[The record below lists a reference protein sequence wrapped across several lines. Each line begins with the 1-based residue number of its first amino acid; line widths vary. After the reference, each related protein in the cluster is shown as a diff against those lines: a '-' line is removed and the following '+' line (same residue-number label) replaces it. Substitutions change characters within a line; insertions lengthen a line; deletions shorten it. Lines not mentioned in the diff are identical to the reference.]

1 MFIRRLRYIAL
12 CIVVLISGCASVN
25 SARECA
31 NISEDYI
38 NERGFEVNDCPRGPK
53 IARPTLR
60 ELINLPAPRQKAVV
74 SVYSFNDLTG
84 QRATADNMALF
95 STAVTQGADSFLI
108 DALLAAGGGKW
119 FLVAERGDL
128 DALTRERQL
137 IISTR
142 NSYDGEGAN
151 RLEPLLFS
159 GLIMSGGIIGYD
171 TNLSS
176 GGIGARYL
184 GIGLS
189 TQYRLDEVTVAL
201 RAVLVQTGQV
211 LLNVITTK
219 QVYSTSIGADGFRFT
234 ENGTELFELEAG
246 VARNET
252 ATYATRSVIEAAV
265 YAIITQG
272 IEQDLWDYQP
282 QEEEESDADEDN

>member
-1 MFIRRLRYIAL
+1 MRYLAL
-12 CIVVLISGCASVN
+12 CLVVLVAGCASVN

-31 NISEDYI
+31 SISEDYI
-38 NERGFEVNDCPRGPK
+38 NERGFEVNDCSRGPK

-84 QRATADNMALF
+84 QRATTDNMALF

-176 GGIGARYL
+176 GGIG
-184 GIGLS
+184 GIGLNN
-189 TQYRLDEVTVAL
+189 QYRIDEVTVAL
-201 RAVLVQTGQV
+201 RAILVQTGQV

-246 VARNET
+246 IARNET
-252 ATYATRSVIEAAV
+252 ATYATRSAIEAAV

-282 QEEEESDADEDN
+282 QEKEVSDADADN

>member
-1 MFIRRLRYIAL
+1 MRYLAL
-12 CIVVLISGCASVN
+12 CLVVLVAGCASVD

-31 NISEDYI
+31 RLSEDYI
-38 NERGFEVNDCPRGPK
+38 NEYGVEVNDCPRGPR
-53 IARPTLR
+53 IERPTLR
-60 ELINLPAPRQKAVV
+60 DLIDLPMPRQKAVV
-74 SVYSFNDLTG
+74 SVYSFLDLTG

-108 DALLAAGGGKW
+108 DALLSAGDGKW

-128 DALTRERQL
+128 EALTRERQL

-151 RLEPLLFS
+151 QLEPLLFS

-171 TNLSS
+171 TNLVT

-184 GIGLS
+184 GIGLN
-189 TQYRLDEVTVAL
+189 TQYRVDEVTVAL
-201 RAVLVQTGQV
+201 RAVLVQTGQI

-219 QVYSTSIGADGFRFT
+219 QVYSTAAGVDLFRFT

-246 VARNET
+246 VARNES
-252 ATYATRSVIEAAV
+252 ATYATRSAIEAAV
-265 YAIITQG
+265 YAIITEG
-272 IEQDLWDYQP
+272 IELDLWDYNS
-282 QEEEESDADEDN
+282 QEEVSDADSTD

>member
-1 MFIRRLRYIAL
+1 M
-12 CIVVLISGCASVN
+12 VLIAGCASVN

-31 NISEDYI
+31 NISRDYI
-38 NERGFEVNDCPRGPK
+38 NEYGVEVNDCPRGPR
-53 IARPTLR
+53 IERPTLR
-60 ELINLPAPRQKAVV
+60 DLINLPMPRQKAVV
-74 SVYSFNDLTG
+74 SVYSFSDLTG

-108 DALLAAGGGKW
+108 DALLSAGGGKW

-151 RLEPLLFS
+151 QLEPLLFS

-171 TNLSS
+171 TNLAT

-184 GIGLS
+184 GIGLN
-189 TQYRLDEVTVAL
+189 TQYRVDEVTVAL
-201 RAVLVQTGQV
+201 RAVLVQTGQI

-219 QVYSTSIGADGFRFT
+219 QVYSTAAGVDLFRFT

-246 VARNET
+246 VARNES
-252 ATYATRSVIEAAV
+252 ATYATRSAIEAAV
-265 YAIITQG
+265 YAIIIEG
-272 IEQDLWDYQP
+272 IKLDLWDYIP
-282 QEEEESDADEDN
+282 QEGVSDADSTD

>member
-1 MFIRRLRYIAL
+1 M
-12 CIVVLISGCASVN
+12 VLIAGCASVN

-31 NISEDYI
+31 NISRDYI
-38 NERGFEVNDCPRGPK
+38 NEYGVEVNDCPRGPR
-53 IARPTLR
+53 IERPTLR
-60 ELINLPAPRQKAVV
+60 DLINLPMPRQKAVV
-74 SVYSFNDLTG
+74 SVYSFLDLTG

-108 DALLAAGGGKW
+108 DALLSAGGGKW

-151 RLEPLLFS
+151 QLEPLLFS

-171 TNLSS
+171 TNLAT

-184 GIGLS
+184 GIGLN
-189 TQYRLDEVTVAL
+189 TQYRIDEVTVAL
-201 RAVLVQTGQV
+201 RAVLVQTGQI

-219 QVYSTSIGADGFRFT
+219 QVYSTAAGVDLFRFT

-246 VARNET
+246 VARNES
-252 ATYATRSVIEAAV
+252 ATYATRSAIEAAV

-272 IEQDLWDYQP
+272 IELDLWDYT
-282 QEEEESDADEDN
+282 EEVSDADSTD

>member
-1 MFIRRLRYIAL
+1 M
-12 CIVVLISGCASVN
+12 VLIAGCASVN

-31 NISEDYI
+31 NISRDYI
-38 NERGFEVNDCPRGPK
+38 NEYGVEVNDCPRGPR
-53 IARPTLR
+53 IERPTLR
-60 ELINLPAPRQKAVV
+60 DLINLPMPRQKAVV
-74 SVYSFNDLTG
+74 SVYSFSDLTG

-108 DALLAAGGGKW
+108 DALLSAGGGKW

-151 RLEPLLFS
+151 QLEPLLFS

-171 TNLSS
+171 TNLAT

-184 GIGLS
+184 GIGLN
-189 TQYRLDEVTVAL
+189 TQYRIDEVTVAL
-201 RAVLVQTGQV
+201 RAVLVQTGQI

-219 QVYSTSIGADGFRFT
+219 QVYSTAAGVDLFRFT

-246 VARNET
+246 VARNES
-252 ATYATRSVIEAAV
+252 ATYATRSAIEAAV
-265 YAIITQG
+265 YAIIIEG
-272 IEQDLWDYQP
+272 IKLDLWDYIP
-282 QEEEESDADEDN
+282 QEGVSDANSTD

>member
-1 MFIRRLRYIAL
+1 LRYLTL
-12 CIVVLISGCASVN
+12 CFVVLVAGCASVN

-31 NISEDYI
+31 SLSEDYL
-38 NERGFEVNDCPRGPK
+38 NEYGVEVNNCPRGPR
-53 IARPTLR
+53 IERPTLR
-60 ELINLPAPRQKAVV
+60 DLIDLPMPRQKAVV
-74 SVYSFNDLTG
+74 SVYSFLDLTG

-108 DALLAAGGGKW
+108 DALLAAGDGKW

-128 DALTRERQL
+128 EALTRERQL

-151 RLEPLLFS
+151 QLEPLLFS

-171 TNLSS
+171 TNLST

-184 GIGLS
+184 GIGLN
-189 TQYRLDEVTVAL
+189 TQYRVDEVTVAL

-219 QVYSTSIGADGFRFT
+219 QVYSTATGFDTFRFT

-252 ATYATRSVIEAAV
+252 ATYATRSAIEAAV
-265 YAIITQG
+265 YAIITEG
-272 IEQDLWDYQP
+272 IELDLWDYSP
-282 QEEEESDADEDN
+282 QEEVSDAESTD

>member
-1 MFIRRLRYIAL
+1 M
-12 CIVVLISGCASVN
+12 VLVAGCASVN

-31 NISEDYI
+31 RLSEDYI
-38 NERGFEVNDCPRGPK
+38 NEYGVEVNDCPRGPR
-53 IARPTLR
+53 IERPTLR
-60 ELINLPAPRQKAVV
+60 DLIDLPMPRQKAVV
-74 SVYSFNDLTG
+74 SVYSFLDLTG

-108 DALLAAGGGKW
+108 DALLSAGDGKW

-151 RLEPLLFS
+151 QLEPLLFS

-184 GIGLS
+184 GIGLN
-189 TQYRLDEVTVAL
+189 TQYRVDEVTVAL

-219 QVYSTSIGADGFRFT
+219 QVYSTSTGFDTFRFT

-252 ATYATRSVIEAAV
+252 ATYATRSAIEAAV
-265 YAIITQG
+265 YAIITEG
-272 IEQDLWDYQP
+272 IELDLWDYSS
-282 QEEEESDADEDN
+282 QEEVSDAGSND

>member
-1 MFIRRLRYIAL
+1 M
-12 CIVVLISGCASVN
+12 VLIAGCASVN

-31 NISEDYI
+31 NISRDYI
-38 NERGFEVNDCPRGPK
+38 NEYGVEVNDCPRGPR
-53 IARPTLR
+53 IERPTLR
-60 ELINLPAPRQKAVV
+60 DLINLPMPRQKAVV
-74 SVYSFNDLTG
+74 SVYSFSDLTG

-151 RLEPLLFS
+151 QLEPLLFS
-159 GLIMSGGIIGYD
+159 GLILSGGIIGYD
-171 TNLSS
+171 TNLAT

-184 GIGLS
+184 GIGLN
-189 TQYRLDEVTVAL
+189 TQYRVDEVTVAL
-201 RAVLVQTGQV
+201 MAVLVQTGQI

-219 QVYSTSIGADGFRFT
+219 QVYSTAAGVDLFRFT

-246 VARNET
+246 VARNES
-252 ATYATRSVIEAAV
+252 ATYATRSAIEAAV
-265 YAIITQG
+265 YAIIIEG
-272 IEQDLWDYQP
+272 IKLDLWDYIP
-282 QEEEESDADEDN
+282 QEGVSDANSTD

>member
-1 MFIRRLRYIAL
+1 M
-12 CIVVLISGCASVN
+12 VLIAGCASVN

-31 NISEDYI
+31 NISRDYI
-38 NERGFEVNDCPRGPK
+38 NEYGVEVNDCPRGPR
-53 IARPTLR
+53 IERPTLR
-60 ELINLPAPRQKAVV
+60 DLINLPMPRQKAVV
-74 SVYSFNDLTG
+74 SVYSFSDLTG

-108 DALLAAGGGKW
+108 DALLSAGGGKW

-151 RLEPLLFS
+151 QLEPLLFS
-159 GLIMSGGIIGYD
+159 GLILSGGIIGYD
-171 TNLSS
+171 TNLAT

-184 GIGLS
+184 GIGLN
-189 TQYRLDEVTVAL
+189 TQYRVDEVTVAL
-201 RAVLVQTGQV
+201 RAVLVQTGQI

-219 QVYSTSIGADGFRFT
+219 QVYSTAAGVDLFRFT

-246 VARNET
+246 VARNES
-252 ATYATRSVIEAAV
+252 ATYATRSAIEAAV
-265 YAIITQG
+265 YAIIIEG
-272 IEQDLWDYQP
+272 IKLDLWDYIP
-282 QEEEESDADEDN
+282 QEGVSDADSTD

>member
-1 MFIRRLRYIAL
+1 
-12 CIVVLISGCASVN
+12 
-25 SARECA
+25 
-31 NISEDYI
+31 
-38 NERGFEVNDCPRGPK
+38 
-53 IARPTLR
+53 
-60 ELINLPAPRQKAVV
+60 
-74 SVYSFNDLTG
+74 
-84 QRATADNMALF
+84 MALF

-151 RLEPLLFS
+151 QLEPLLFS

-184 GIGLS
+184 GIGLN
-189 TQYRLDEVTVAL
+189 TQYRADEVTISL
-201 RAVLVQTGQV
+201 RTILVQTGQI
-211 LLNVITTK
+211 LLNVVTSKSI
-219 QVYSTSIGADGFRFT
+219 YSAATGFDTFRATS
-234 ENGTELFELEAG
+234 NGTEFFELEAG
-246 VARNET
+246 VSSNET
-252 ATYATRSVIEAAV
+252 QTYAVRSAIEAAV
-265 YAIITQG
+265 YETIRRG
-272 IEQDLWDYQP
+272 MELELWDYTS
-282 QEEEESDADEDN
+282 QEEVSDADANN

>member
-1 MFIRRLRYIAL
+1 M
-12 CIVVLISGCASVN
+12 VLIAGCASVN

-31 NISEDYI
+31 NISRDYI
-38 NERGFEVNDCPRGPK
+38 NEYGVEVNDCPRGPR
-53 IARPTLR
+53 IERPTLR
-60 ELINLPAPRQKAVV
+60 DLINLPMPRQKAVV
-74 SVYSFNDLTG
+74 SVYSFSDLTG

-108 DALLAAGGGKW
+108 DALLSAGGGKW

-151 RLEPLLFS
+151 QLEPLLFS
-159 GLIMSGGIIGYD
+159 GLILSGGIIGYD
-171 TNLSS
+171 TNLAT

-184 GIGLS
+184 GIGLN
-189 TQYRLDEVTVAL
+189 TQYRIDEVTVAL
-201 RAVLVQTGQV
+201 RAVLVQTGQI

-219 QVYSTSIGADGFRFT
+219 QVYSTAAGVDLFRFT

-246 VARNET
+246 VARNES
-252 ATYATRSVIEAAV
+252 ATYATRSAIEAAV

-272 IEQDLWDYQP
+272 IELDLWDYT
-282 QEEEESDADEDN
+282 EEVSDADSTD

>member
-1 MFIRRLRYIAL
+1 M
-12 CIVVLISGCASVN
+12 VLIAGCASVN

-31 NISEDYI
+31 NISRDYI
-38 NERGFEVNDCPRGPK
+38 NEYGVEVNDCPRGPR
-53 IARPTLR
+53 IERPTLR
-60 ELINLPAPRQKAVV
+60 DLINLPMPRQKAVV
-74 SVYSFNDLTG
+74 SVYSFSDLTG

-151 RLEPLLFS
+151 QLEPLLFS
-159 GLIMSGGIIGYD
+159 GLILSGGIIGYD
-171 TNLSS
+171 TNLAT

-184 GIGLS
+184 GIGLN
-189 TQYRLDEVTVAL
+189 TQYRIDEVTVAL
-201 RAVLVQTGQV
+201 RAVLVQTGQI

-219 QVYSTSIGADGFRFT
+219 QVYSTAAGVDLFRFT

-246 VARNET
+246 VARNES
-252 ATYATRSVIEAAV
+252 ATYATRSAIEAAV
-265 YAIITQG
+265 YAIIIEG
-272 IEQDLWDYQP
+272 IKLDLWDYIP
-282 QEEEESDADEDN
+282 QEGVSDADSTD

>member
-1 MFIRRLRYIAL
+1 M
-12 CIVVLISGCASVN
+12 VLIAGCASVN

-31 NISEDYI
+31 NISRDYI
-38 NERGFEVNDCPRGPK
+38 NEYGVEVNDCPRGPR
-53 IARPTLR
+53 IERPTLR
-60 ELINLPAPRQKAVV
+60 DLINLPMPRQKAVV
-74 SVYSFNDLTG
+74 SVYSFSDLTG

-151 RLEPLLFS
+151 QLEPLLFS

-171 TNLSS
+171 TNLAT

-184 GIGLS
+184 GIGLN
-189 TQYRLDEVTVAL
+189 TQYRVDEVTVAL
-201 RAVLVQTGQV
+201 RAVLVQTGQI

-219 QVYSTSIGADGFRFT
+219 QVYSTAAGVDLFRFT

-246 VARNET
+246 VARNES
-252 ATYATRSVIEAAV
+252 ATYATRSAIEAAV
-265 YAIITQG
+265 YAIIIEG
-272 IEQDLWDYQP
+272 IKLDLWDYIP
-282 QEEEESDADEDN
+282 QEGVSDADSTD

>member
-1 MFIRRLRYIAL
+1 MRYLTL
-12 CIVVLISGCASVN
+12 CFVVLVAGCASVN

-31 NISEDYI
+31 SLSEDYI
-38 NERGFEVNDCPRGPK
+38 NEYGVEVNDCPRGPR
-53 IARPTLR
+53 IERPTVR
-60 ELINLPAPRQKAVV
+60 DLIDLPMPRQKAVV
-74 SVYSFNDLTG
+74 SVYSFLDLTG

-108 DALLAAGGGKW
+108 DALLSAGDGKW

-151 RLEPLLFS
+151 QLEPLLFS

-171 TNLSS
+171 TNLAT

-184 GIGLS
+184 GIGLN
-189 TQYRLDEVTVAL
+189 TQYRVDEVTVAL

-219 QVYSTSIGADGFRFT
+219 QVYSTATGFDTFRFT

-252 ATYATRSVIEAAV
+252 ATYATRSAIEAAV
-265 YAIITQG
+265 YAIITEG
-272 IEQDLWDYQP
+272 IELDLWDYSP
-282 QEEEESDADEDN
+282 QEEVSDADSTD

>member
-1 MFIRRLRYIAL
+1 VRAL
-12 CIVVLISGCASVN
+12 VLCCVALVAGCASVD
-25 SARECA
+25 SARKCA
-31 NISEDYI
+31 SISQNYI
-38 NERGFEVNDCPRGPK
+38 DERGFEVNDCPRGPR
-53 IARPTLR
+53 IIRPTLR
-60 ELINLPAPRQKAVV
+60 DLIDLPMPRQKAVV
-74 SVYSFNDLTG
+74 SVYSFLDLTG

-108 DALLAAGGGKW
+108 DALLAAGDGKW

-151 RLEPLLFS
+151 QLEPLLFS

-184 GIGLS
+184 GIGINN
-189 TQYRLDEVTVAL
+189 QYRVDEVVVAL
-201 RAVLVQTGQV
+201 RATLVQTGQI
-211 LLNVITTK
+211 LLSVIVSK
-219 QVYSTSIGADGFRFT
+219 SVYSASTGFDTFRFT
-234 ENGTELFELEAG
+234 ENGTELVEIEAG
-246 VARNET
+246 IARNES
-252 ATYATRSVIEAAV
+252 ATYATRSAIEAAV
-265 YAIITQG
+265 YAIITEG
-272 IEQDLWDYQP
+272 IEQDLWDYT
-282 QEEEESDADEDN
+282 EEVFDASSNN

>member
-1 MFIRRLRYIAL
+1 M
-12 CIVVLISGCASVN
+12 VLVAGCASVN

-31 NISEDYI
+31 SLSEDYI
-38 NERGFEVNDCPRGPK
+38 NERGFEVNNCPRGPR
-53 IARPTLR
+53 IERPTLR
-60 ELINLPAPRQKAVV
+60 DLIDLPMPRQKAVV
-74 SVYSFNDLTG
+74 SVYSFLDLTG

-108 DALLAAGGGKW
+108 DALLAAGDGKW

-151 RLEPLLFS
+151 QLEPLLFS

-171 TNLSS
+171 TNLST

-184 GIGLS
+184 GIGLN
-189 TQYRLDEVTVAL
+189 TQYRVDEVTVAL

-211 LLNVITTK
+211 LVNVITTK
-219 QVYSTSIGADGFRFT
+219 QVYSTATGFDTFRFT

-252 ATYATRSVIEAAV
+252 ATYATRSAIEAAV
-265 YAIITQG
+265 YAIITEG
-272 IEQDLWDYQP
+272 IELDLWDYSS
-282 QEEEESDADEDN
+282 QEEVSDAGSND